1 MPNTTA
7 SDNIHNLPIRQD
19 VCFANAEGVFDERVQ
34 AQQLKL
40 LAKIAPFLKRF
51 LERDERILMASTARM
66 PMVVGE
72 LFFGSYYSHLMRHS
86 VLVFTDRRILQI
98 LTRMNYAPK
107 NSISQI
113 RYGDLESFDTGNFF
127 QRNLKLKYKNGKE
140 ERFQGNATGILN
152 KIKKVLPSYL
162 TNFQPTEFKQ
172 RHNLCPRC
180 AAPLAKGKYIC
191 PTCRLAFKNP
201 GETVKYAL
209 IFPGGGFFYTRQLF
223 TGIYYGLIEAVML
236 CLLVI
241 GINETIQGKTSFG
254 GFIGVGIF
262 LIFFKLIHIY
272 QARRYI
278 VEYIPAEKDFTPTTM
293 G

>member
-1 MPNTTA
+1 MPNTIA
-7 SDNIHNLPIRQD
+7 SDNIHNLPIKQE
-19 VCFANAEGVFDERVQ
+19 VCYTNAEGVFDERVQ
-34 AQQLKL
+34 VRQLKL

-51 LERDERILMASTARM
+51 LERDEKVLFASTARM

-98 LTRMNYAPK
+98 LTRMNYLPK
-107 NSISQI
+107 GSLSQV
-113 RYGDLESFDTGNFF
+113 RYGDLEACDTGNFF
-127 QRNLKLKYKNGKE
+127 QRILRLKYKNGKE
-140 ERFQGNATGILN
+140 ERFQGVAKGTLN

-162 TNFQPTEFKQ
+162 TNHQPTEFKQ

-180 AAPLAKGKYIC
+180 AAPLTKGKYVC
-191 PTCRLAFKNP
+191 PNCRLAFKNP

-209 IFPGGGFFYTRQLF
+209 IFPGGGFFYTRQIF
-223 TGIYYGLIEAVML
+223 SGIYFGLIEAVML
-236 CLLVI
+236 GLLVI
-241 GINETIQGKTSFG
+241 GIVETNQGKTNPG
-254 GFIGVGIF
+254 GFIGMGIF
-262 LIFFKLIHIY
+262 LVFFKLIHIY
-272 QARRYI
+272 QARRCI